1 MPVHAA
7 TNVTLTVWADDYA
20 LDWIRQ
26 RAADFNAQSSK
37 WKLTVEV
44 AAKVSFKAAG
54 DGLAYTWY
62 FKDAGATSFTKTTAF
77 TGNAYSVT
85 MTEARDGRQVYCV
98 VTDKY
103 GKTAKT
109 STVTLNML

>member
-1 MPVHAA
+1 MRKKQIFSLLLSLVLLIGMLPLAAMPVHAA

-44 AAKVSFKAAG
+44 AACA
-54 DGLAYTWY
+54 
-62 FKDAGATSFTKTTAF
+62 
-77 TGNAYSVT
+77 
-85 MTEARDGRQVYCV
+85 
-98 VTDKY
+98 
-103 GKTAKT
+103 
-109 STVTLNML
+109 

>member
-1 MPVHAA
+1 MEADRRGGRLRIAA
-7 TNVTLTVWADDYA
+7 TVTTQPVSVTV
-20 LDWIRQ
+20 
-26 RAADFNAQSSK
+26 AAGK
-37 WKLTVEV
+37 T
-44 AAKVSFKAAG
+44 AKVSFKAAG
-54 DGLAYTWY
+54 DGLTYTWY

-109 STVTLNML
+109 STVTLNTL